1 MTGRLRWGRLGT
13 HLVLALAIMGT
24 LFGVSTAVMVA
35 TGAPGPVVGPTTL
48 GMIDVALLVVPIQA
62 AAEEYAFRGL
72 PQQMLG
78 SWLKS
83 PWWGIL
89 LPLPLF
95 ILGHLYDLP
104 GLASVAVMGLVA
116 GILTWLTGGLEAA
129 IGLHIVNNVLAVL
142 LASVGLNDLGA
153 SEISPVSSVV
163 SIAGALGFAA
173 VVLVRQRRVAGG
185 AHSVPREV
193 GGVTH

>member
-24 LFGVSTAVMVA
+24 LFGVSTAVMLA